1 MIRRA
6 FPSALLAAGLAVALF
21 LALHVTG
28 HAQPG
33 QCGQTYT
40 VRRDD
45 TLARIAHLLNVS
57 EAELRTANPATIPA
71 NGQLYVG
78 QVLCLPND
86 TVSLYV
92 DGGASIPTAQ
102 DLAVGWSSPRLAIEA
117 TYQFAPATADE
128 ENQWNLVTSR
138 GRFRGADVW
147 LCRCRATIPSRPSP
161 TPKQLRAAI
170 DGEPAPVLLA
180 VRNSDE
186 LADLHAGLHRG
197 PGAPHRQLARSPTA
211 CPSRLTP
218 NATCNGA
225 PVEQVLGGPRIARP
239 SICVVWLESPGSMRW
254 PMQISHISYHEGCER
269 QPTKPMTATLLEN
282 ADIIAL
288 ALVPTA
294 RPQTP
299 PRLPAAPAATRRW
312 CCCSTTAVAR
322 PARSWR
328 PTANNGRASEARSI
342 GCCAH
347 GADVLDD
354 PHV

>member
-6 FPSALLAAGLAVALF
+6 LPSALLAAGLAVTLI

-45 TLARIAHLLNVS
+45 TLAHIAHLLNVS

-138 GRFRGADVW
+138 GGFVGRRLALSLQGY
-147 LCRCRATIPSRPSP
+147 SP
-161 TPKQLRAAI
+161 IKAITDTEQLRAAI

-186 LADLHAGLHRG
+186 
-197 PGAPHRQLARSPTA
+197 SPTYTLVFIGDQA
-211 CPSRLTP
+211 PPIASLSITNSLPISLTP
-218 NATCNGA
+218 NATAGA
-225 PVEQVLGGPRIARP
+225 PVEQVLGGPGIKAVDLRL
-239 SICVVWLESPGSMRW
+239 WLESAGSMRW
-254 PMQISHISYHEGCER
+254 PMQISHISYM
-269 QPTKPMTATLLEN
+269 KDAKTAYEAYDCDIARECN
-282 ADIIAL
+282 IIAL

-294 RPQTP
+294 WPN
-299 PRLPAAPAATRRW
+299 
-312 CCCSTTAVAR
+312 TTAFAGAGRYQALVLLQHDLWG
-322 PARSWR
+322 PAGAVMA
-328 PTANNGRASEARSI
+328 ANCEQWQGKRGALYWLLRAWSR
-342 GCCAH
+342 C
-347 GADVLDD
+347 
-354 PHV
+354 P